1 MRGMG
6 FRTLRNYP
14 NFSRVYGTE
23 IVRTPRGGD
32 LSSSTR
38 LNVYTRC
45 RRLIRSILR
54 TAQTA
59 ADFFVTDFLSKPYP
73 LPTSLRCRS
82 MFGPLLHSALFSP
95 AGHRLDWDPP
105 AQ

>member
-6 FRTLRNYP
+6 FRTLRNTRIFLGSTAQKLLGLP
-14 NFSRVYGTE
+14 G
-23 IVRTPRGGD
+23 RGS
-32 LSSSTR
+32 SSSTR